1 MATRLLEQ
9 VSQSLTLP
17 TEYCCQ
23 GSLPD
28 LVESFVYSP
37 WLRAVVRD
45 GTFSPPPL
53 HDTLSAAEVQ
63 SSLQLGE
70 RIGDLWQ
77 RVLIQVIPKN
87 EIRVY
92 PLARNSGHSPGL
104 MADVSYSQ
112 LLHYVATSN
121 NKNLWKDAYKKYSDH
136 GVAVQ
141 WKGGAQVGTDS
152 LNNVLREV
160 LWRLYGCKIIPIQG
174 ESRVHSGI
182 QNSRVHGPHSN
193 TLPAICALEGDQSMF
208 VILSNVHHNVQQCVS
223 FSPAKLNGSEARP
236 LFVLYQIL
244 EAARDTHD
252 RGLHLGDF
260 TLSHLFIDDSLYLSF
275 LPRIQD
281 NLIHP
286 DSLQPLP
293 VPREKAGNEV
303 LLEVDSRG
311 EKSYRKIS
319 LPLDASQ
326 CMVDREFEHTFDNQ
340 DHGEENN
347 IASQSKLTG
356 SVLMNSLLTITRKS
370 DVCGSDC
377 TVKDVVSEESKNLSE
392 ANQFDTRVLE
402 YQRLLSSEEA
412 FDVLKQVDSN
422 NTQDAELEMVL
433 KCSLVQLTQL
443 WVGHQITTLDYLL
456 CLNFFAGR
464 KFNSPR
470 HHPTVP
476 WVTDFS
482 SRNTGWRDLTKTK
495 FRLNKGDQQLDHT
508 YQMAASHGQSKQA
521 VAHHVTE
528 VFSEITYYVYKA
540 RITPKELLTKYVRQQ
555 WVPEHYPATITRLYL
570 WTPDECIP
578 EFYTDSSIFKS
589 IHPDLGDLEVPEWC
603 ADIEDFLNFH
613 RTALESERVSQRL
626 HHWIDLNFGHKLS
639 GGASVKAKNVCLQLV
654 DAHTTLSSGGVVQL
668 FTTPHP
674 PRLTASPY
682 LGRSPPKLNISAQQE
697 TKFEKSDETS
707 EADSA
712 PERQDEE
719 MENIKS
725 LALSRKL
732 SRSRTSLFE
741 EKQADLPS
749 IQISHDYNPLIALNQ
764 LEMLFNLVLK
774 SSRIIPEQPTKCR
787 DIQQAV
793 KQAAHLR
800 RVRDM
805 QAVGCIIVEMFSP
818 SKCRILSTKASLRER
833 YIHAHK
839 LLTHD
844 QTDIPRCIRHTLQV
858 IFQIKNWKD
867 VKDNTLPNKYEPVS
881 SDGLPPPSP
890 HQLLQPLIN
899 VIVFPSYFPKL
910 YRFVCKMRQYSQLLN
925 EAHMMLREPHKRKEY
940 ILKVAEIRVKM
951 AAKDLPNLLPI
962 LSAEGLDLVLPYLI
976 ELFEYPE
983 SAVNAAWYLTSV
995 IAQALG
1001 PEEANKHLLP
1011 PVVKLFEA
1019 EVVTDKHLKLFHR
1032 SFLLQLI
1039 VWFGLHKF
1047 LTFFVTPLI
1056 EGVGGYKEV
1065 LGKSH
1070 QSAEIVRKQSTT
1082 LKSVDISLGTEG
1094 ITSPCEEDSHSSTTE
1109 LTLRMESESTGNA
1122 RVEADLTDAEAEA
1135 EPEVFVFEGGED
1147 EVDAS
1152 SPDTPLQDASDQLR
1166 SPLASETLSLDEVS
1180 LQEGIGSIPSLC
1192 PSPHSPSMSGDEE
1205 EPVSD
1210 PDTPTPLA
1218 AAYGASSGST
1228 TTSINIPKGGPV
1240 SVSVLKSDDEYSTS
1254 LPDFR
1259 LDKDR
1264 YITNIDFGENSK
1276 DSLKTSYKGADSQD
1290 TKQKMDLDHNMSDVC
1305 CESVLWLAG
1314 RLGPVLTSRYVTRN
1328 LLRMLTLCY
1337 LPDSGALVPIPVDP
1351 SDELSV
1357 TRKRIFG
1364 DHYAKKVLHCLS
1376 EIACLYGEQVILLQ
1390 YLCHICELVASC
1402 RRKLS
1407 ATMEGGLLGAMALL
1421 QHLLPYLTDS
1431 TFMEHLQETLIRN
1444 AVYPVIR
1451 LLSSTKVNFPHGGAA
1466 RGVLACRVIDCLFIM
1481 ALRVGREMS
1490 KSILMPTVTRLMTAF
1505 DKCHNN
1511 SSSQL
1516 GASPRSL
1523 EAEEVLGVGDEA
1535 ASSSSSGL
1543 QASPGTNVDSVK
1555 AKALEELKQVL
1566 TPELAYLS
1574 YVPLCRFLGA
1584 SYMEAT
1590 LPNHDLLRSLCLQ
1603 YDENNQAD
1611 HAAVLTDDG
1620 LALNNSTAVVDD
1632 TSGRKTNNR
1641 SPNVAVTG
1649 NRIDIRDAPD
1659 GFSNP
1664 QCDLPPSI
1672 GFDTTVDITKYT
1684 GSRMENTQRHLR
1696 GNWLA
1701 YWEHEIGRSEQDARF
1716 NFKQIKL
1723 QTFIGHT
1730 NSVKSIHVLDN
1741 ENSFISCSKDKTV
1754 KLWSLRSQGDGNAHI
1769 SAQWTY
1775 TGHKKS
1781 VFGVTFSDSMRY
1793 AASCDSTVHVWD
1805 PFICAGVKQLDSL
1818 RHSPVTVLTAMAAP
1832 STQLVAATTDATLKF
1847 IDLRTCNYTHEF
1859 KVSMGGAGLV
1869 RCIDTSGDGR
1879 LVTVAHSSGVISV
1892 LDTRTGHLL
1901 STWKPHEGEVL
1912 CMRWY
1917 KDGTFIS
1924 SALDQTVSVWS
1935 VDDNKLK
1942 FTLRGPTEP
1951 VHLICLYGDEVI
1963 TGTTANR
1970 IGVHTSVSPTASFS
1984 STRLRSDTFRGVLT
1998 TMAVL
2003 PLNRLLLLGADNGT
2017 IRLLC

>member
-1 MATRLLEQ
+1 MATRLVEI
-9 VSQSLTLP
+9 VSQFLHLP
-17 TEYCCQ
+17 SHYCCQ
-23 GSLPD
+23 GPLPD

-37 WLRAVVRD
+37 WIRAIVRD
-45 GTFSPPPL
+45 GTFYMPSL
-53 HDTLSAAEVQ
+53 HDTLSETEIHSA
-63 SSLQLGE
+63 LQLGE
-70 RIGDLWQ
+70 RIGDMWQ
-77 RVLIQVIPKN
+77 RVFIQVIPKN
-87 EIRVY
+87 DVQVY

-104 MADVSYSQ
+104 MADVSFSQ

-121 NKNLWKDAYKKYSDH
+121 SKNLWKDAYKKYSEH
-136 GVAVQ
+136 GIAVQ
-141 WKGGAQVGTDS
+141 SKGGTQVGTER
-152 LNNVLREV
+152 LNSILREV
-160 LWRLYGCKIIPIQG
+160 LWRLYGCKVIPIRG
-174 ESRVHSGI
+174 GSPVHSGT
-182 QNSRVHGPHSN
+182 QGNRVPSSHTN
-193 TLPAICALEGDQSMF
+193 ILPAICALEAEQYVF
-208 VILSNVHHNVQQCVS
+208 VILTSVYHNVQQCVS
-223 FSPAKLNGSEARP
+223 FSPAKLSECEARP
-236 LFVLYQIL
+236 LFILYQIL

-260 TLSHLFIDDSLYLSF
+260 TLSHLFIDDSLYLSL
-275 LPRIQD
+275 LPSIPD
-281 NLIHP
+281 NLIQPESPH
-286 DSLQPLP
+286 SLHT
-293 VPREKAGNEV
+293 PREKAEK
-303 LLEVDSRG
+303 EAIEETDW
-311 EKSYRKIS
+311 EKSNLLTGVS
-319 LPLDASQ
+319 LMDTAYGLESS
-326 CMVDREFEHTFDNQ
+326 EFERISECQ
-340 DHGEENN
+340 DLDSENN
-347 IASQSKLTG
+347 YATQCQQANTVLFASPLTMAKLLSSDNTP
-356 SVLMNSLLTITRKS
+356 MNN
-370 DVCGSDC
+370 D
-377 TVKDVVSEESKNLSE
+377 
-392 ANQFDTRVLE
+392 ANVETKRQIVNQLDRRLPS
-402 YQRLLSSEEA
+402 YQKLLSSEEA
-412 FDVLKQVDSN
+412 FDILKQMESN
-422 NTQDAELEMVL
+422 STQDAELEVL
-433 KCSLVQLTQL
+433 LQCSLVQLTQL

-456 CLNFFAGR
+456 CLNYFAGR
-464 KFNSPR
+464 KFYSPH

-476 WVTDFS
+476 WVVDFS
-482 SRNTGWRDLTKTK
+482 SRNGGWRDLTKTK

-508 YQMAASHGQSKQA
+508 YQMAVSHGENKQA

-540 RITPKELLTKYVRQQ
+540 RVTPKKLLTKYVRQQ
-555 WVPEHYPATITRLYL
+555 WVPEHYPATISRLYL

-589 IHPDLGDLEVPEWC
+589 IHQDLGDLEVPEWC
-603 ADIEDFLNFH
+603 ENAEDFLSYH
-613 RTALESERVSQRL
+613 RTVLESEQVSQRL

-654 DAHTTLSSGGVVQL
+654 DAHTALTTGGVVQL

-674 PRLTASPY
+674 PRLMPSPY
-682 LGRSPPKLNISAQQE
+682 LGRSPPKFSIAAHHE
-697 TKFEKSDETS
+697 TKYEKCDETS
-707 EADSA
+707 EVDSA

-719 MENIKS
+719 VESIKS
-725 LALSRKL
+725 LALSKKL

-741 EKQADLPS
+741 EKQVELPS
-749 IQISHDYNPLIALNQ
+749 IQLPHEYNPLVALNQ
-764 LEMLFNLVLK
+764 VEMLFNLVIK
-774 SSRIIPEQPTKCR
+774 ASRRIPEQSIKCR

-800 RVRDM
+800 RVRDI
-805 QAVGCIIVEMFSP
+805 QAIGCIIVEMFSP
-818 SKCRILSTKASLRER
+818 SKCRILSNKASLKER
-833 YIHAHK
+833 YAHARK

-858 IFQIKNWKD
+858 IFQIMNWRD
-867 VKDNTLPNKYEPVS
+867 AKDNSLPNKYEPVS

-910 YRFVCKMRQYSQLLN
+910 YRFVCKMRQYSQLLT
-925 EAHMMLREPHKRKEY
+925 EAHMLLGEPQKRKEY
-940 ILKVAEIRVKM
+940 ILKVAEIRVKV
-951 AAKDLPNLLPI
+951 AAKDLPNLLPS

-995 IAQALG
+995 TAQALG

-1019 EVVTDKHLKLFHR
+1019 DIVTDKHLKLFHR

-1039 VWFGLHKF
+1039 VWHGLQKF

-1065 LGKSH
+1065 LGKSQ
-1070 QSAEIVRKQSTT
+1070 QSTDIVRKQSTT
-1082 LKSVDISLGTEG
+1082 LKSVDISLGAEG
-1094 ITSPCEEDSHSSTTE
+1094 LTSPCEEDSHSSTTE
-1109 LTLRMESESTGNA
+1109 LTLRMDSETAGSA
-1122 RVEADLTDAEAEA
+1122 RIEADLTDAEAET

-1147 EVDAS
+1147 EADVS
-1152 SPDTPLQDASDQLR
+1152 FPNTPLQDACDQLR
-1166 SPLASETLSLDEVS
+1166 SPVASETLSLDEVS

-1205 EPVSD
+1205 SVSE

-1218 AAYGASSGST
+1218 AAYAASSGSAT
-1228 TTSINIPKGGPV
+1228 TNINIPKCGSIGV
-1240 SVSVLKSDDEYSTS
+1240 SVIKSAGEYSTS

-1264 YITNIDFGENSK
+1264 FITSIDIGENNK
-1276 DSLKTSYKGADSQD
+1276 DSLKTSFRGAENQDSKHKLD
-1290 TKQKMDLDHNMSDVC
+1290 FDHNMSDVC

-1337 LPDSGALVPIPVDP
+1337 LPDSGALAPIPMDP
-1351 SDELSV
+1351 LDELSV
-1357 TRKRIFG
+1357 TRKRILG

-1490 KSILMPTVTRLMTAF
+1490 KSILMPTITRLMTAF
-1505 DKCHNN
+1505 DKCHTN

-1516 GASPRSL
+1516 RASPRSL
-1523 EAEEVLGVGDEA
+1523 EAEEVLG
-1535 ASSSSSGL
+1535 ASYEPSLSDDL
-1543 QASPGTNVDSVK
+1543 QASPGSNIDSVK

-1603 YDENNQAD
+1603 YDENNQANQ
-1611 HAAVLTDDG
+1611 AADDG
-1620 LALNNSTAVVDD
+1620 LALSNSTSLADD
-1632 TSGRKTNNR
+1632 TNGRKNSTR
-1641 SPNVAVTG
+1641 STNVAMTG
-1649 NRIDIRDAPD
+1649 NRIDIRDAAN

-1664 QCDLPPSI
+1664 HSDFPPSI
-1672 GFDTTVDITKYT
+1672 GFATTVDITKYT
-1684 GSRMENTQRHLR
+1684 GSRMDNTQRHLR

-1723 QTFIGHT
+1723 QTFMGHT
-1730 NSVKSIHVLDN
+1730 NSVKSIHVLNN

-1754 KLWSLRSQGDGNAHI
+1754 KLWSLRSQGDGNTHV
-1769 SAQWTY
+1769 SSQWTY
-1775 TGHKKS
+1775 AGHKKS

-1847 IDLRTCNYTHEF
+1847 IDLRICNYTHEF

-1912 CMRWY
+1912 CMKWY

-1935 VDDNKLK
+1935 VDDSKLK

-1951 VHLICLYGDEVI
+1951 VHLICLYGEEVI

>member
-1 MATRLLEQ
+1 MADSYVEL
-9 VSQSLTLP
+9 VSHALHLP
-17 TEYCCQ
+17 REYCCQ
-23 GSLPD
+23 GSLPGY
-28 LVESFVYSP
+28 VECYIYSP
-37 WLRAVVRD
+37 WIRSVVRE
-45 GTFSPPPL
+45 GSFTPPPE
-53 HDTLSAAEVQ
+53 HENLSPAEVQ
-63 SSLQLGE
+63 SALQLGE
-70 RIGDLWQ
+70 RLGNFWQ
-77 RVLIQVIPKN
+77 RVLVQVIHKN
-87 EIRVY
+87 NSQVY
-92 PLARNSGHSPGL
+92 PLARNAGPSPGL
-104 MADVSYSQ
+104 LADVSYSQ

-121 NKNLWKDAYKKYSDH
+121 NKNLWKDAFKKYSEH

-152 LNNVLREV
+152 LHNVLREV
-160 LWRLYGCKIIPIQG
+160 IWRLFGCKIISLREDCILQSGVQG
-174 ESRVHSGI
+174 GRLPE
-182 QNSRVHGPHSN
+182 PHSN
-193 TLPAICALEGDQSMF
+193 VLPALCALEGEEHVF
-208 VILSNVHHNVQQCVS
+208 VILNSVYHSVHQCVS
-223 FSPAKLNGSEARP
+223 FSPAKLSGLEAGA
-236 LFVLYQIL
+236 LFILYQIL
-244 EAARDTHD
+244 EVARDTHD
-252 RGLHLGDF
+252 RGLHLGDV
-260 TLSHLFIDDSLYLSF
+260 TLHQLYIDNALYLRL
-275 LPRIQD
+275 LPSIPD
-281 NLIHP
+281 NLIQPESSPPSHLLKSKSLSESEQHP
-286 DSLQPLP
+286 DSAMGEKSQSRLSHSSDSTRSTGDLDADSGRTNSPEQNSERSR
-293 VPREKAGNEV
+293 VPQ
-303 LLEVDSRG
+303 DSRG
-311 EKSYRKIS
+311 DHSKRKSL
-319 LPLDASQ
+319 LPTSKKSE
-326 CMVDREFEHTFDNQ
+326 MNQ
-340 DHGEENN
+340 PV
-347 IASQSKLTG
+347 QSKTSTIEG
-356 SVLMNSLLTITRKS
+356 FESRNSATQADSRL
-370 DVCGSDC
+370 
-377 TVKDVVSEESKNLSE
+377 
-392 ANQFDTRVLE
+392 LE
-402 YQRLLSSEEA
+402 YQKLISSEDA
-412 FDVLKQVDSN
+412 FETLRQSFQAEIS
-422 NTQDAELEMVL
+422 NTQDADLETL
-433 KCSLVQLTQL
+433 LQCSLVQLTQL

-464 KFNSPR
+464 KFNSPH

-476 WVTDFS
+476 WVIDFTG
-482 SRNTGWRDLTKTK
+482 RNSGWRDLTKTK

-508 YQMAASHGQSKQA
+508 YQMAASQGQNKQA

-555 WVPEHYPATITRLYL
+555 WVPEHYPATISRLYL

-578 EFYTDSSIFKS
+578 EFYTDPAIFKS
-589 IHPDLGDLEVPEWC
+589 IHEDLSDLEVPDWC
-603 ADIEDFLNFH
+603 SGVDDFLSYH
-613 RTALESERVSQRL
+613 RLVLESNRVSQRL

-639 GGASVKAKNVCLQLV
+639 GSAAVKAKNVCLQLV
-654 DAHTTLSSGGVVQL
+654 DAHTTLSTGAVVQL
-668 FTTPHP
+668 FSVPHP
-674 PRLTASPY
+674 PRLTPSPY
-682 LGRSPPKLNISAQQE
+682 LGRSPPKFSVPIQQE
-697 TKFEKSDETS
+697 AKIEKSDEQS

-719 MENIKS
+719 TESIKS
-725 LALSRKL
+725 LALSKKL

-741 EKQADLPS
+741 EKVPEMPMIQLP
-749 IQISHDYNPLIALNQ
+749 QDYNPLVALNQ
-764 LEMLFNLVLK
+764 VEMLFNLVLK
-774 SSRIIPEQPTKCR
+774 TSRMIPERNLKCR

-800 RVRDM
+800 RVRDI
-805 QAVGCIIVEMFSP
+805 QAIGCITVEMFNAP
-818 SKCRILSTKASLRER
+818 KCRVLSNRAKLPER
-833 YIHAHK
+833 YAHALK
-839 LLTHD
+839 LLMND
-844 QTDIPRCIRHTLQV
+844 QIDIPRCIRHTLQV
-858 IFQIKNWKD
+858 IFQID
-867 VKDNTLPNKYEPVS
+867 SARDTREYVLPNKYEPVS

-890 HQLLQPLIN
+890 HQLLQSLIN

-910 YRFVCKMRQYSQLLN
+910 YAFVCKMRQYSQLLS
-925 EAHMMLREPHKRKEY
+925 EAQLSCCDLQKKNEY
-940 ILKVAEIRVKM
+940 IMKVAEIRVKM
-951 AAKDLPNLLPI
+951 AAKDLPKILPS
-962 LSAEGLDLVLPYLI
+962 LSSEGLSLILPYLI
-976 ELFEYPE
+976 ELFEFPE
-983 SAVNAAWYLTSV
+983 SAVNAAWYLTSPL
-995 IAQALG
+995 AQALG

-1019 EVVTDKHLKLFHR
+1019 ETITDKHLKLFHR

-1065 LGKSH
+1065 LGKA
-1070 QSAEIVRKQSTT
+1070 QQAAEIVRKQSTT
-1082 LKSVDISLGTEG
+1082 LKSVDISLGSEG
-1094 ITSPCEEDSHSSTTE
+1094 VTSPCEEDSHSSNTE
-1109 LTLRMESESTGNA
+1109 LTLRMEAEEAGAA
-1122 RVEADLTDAEAEA
+1122 RVEGDLTDAEAEA
-1135 EPEVFVFEGGED
+1135 EPEVFVFEGGEE
-1147 EVDAS
+1147 EVEAS
-1152 SPDTPLQDASDQLR
+1152 SPDTPMQDASDQLR

-1192 PSPHSPSMSGDEE
+1192 PSPHSPSMSGDEDE
-1205 EPVSD
+1205 ASSN
-1210 PDTPTPLA
+1210 PDTPTPLVS
-1218 AAYGASSGST
+1218 AYPASSVAT
-1228 TTSINIPKGGPV
+1228 TTSITIPKSSTDGM
-1240 SVSVLKSDDEYSTS
+1240 SVIKSTGEYSSS
-1254 LPDFR
+1254 LPNFR
-1259 LDKDR
+1259 LEKEPHV
-1264 YITNIDFGENSK
+1264 TNIDIGE
-1276 DSLKTSYKGADSQD
+1276 DSTDALKATFRESESQD
-1290 TKQKMDLDHNMSDVC
+1290 AKQKMDLDHNMSDVC

-1314 RLGPVLTSRYVTRN
+1314 RLGPVLTSRYMTRN

-1337 LPDSGALVPIPVDP
+1337 LPDSGALTPIPSDP
-1351 SDELSV
+1351 LDELSV
-1357 TRKRIFG
+1357 TRKRILG
-1364 DHYAKKVLHCLS
+1364 DRYAAKVLHCLS

-1451 LLSSTKVNFPHGGAA
+1451 LLSSTKVNFPHGGTA

-1490 KSILMPTVTRLMTAF
+1490 KSILMPTITRLMTAF
-1505 DKCHNN
+1505 DKCH
-1511 SSSQL
+1511 SSSNQL

-1523 EAEEVLGVGDEA
+1523 EAEELLGGSEE
-1535 ASSSSSGL
+1535 GTPGGT
-1543 QASPGTNVDSVK
+1543 QASPGLSTDSVK
-1555 AKALEELKQVL
+1555 AKAIEELKQVL

-1584 SYMEAT
+1584 SYMETT

-1603 YDENNQAD
+1603 YDENNQAH
-1611 HAAVLTDDG
+1611 HAADDG
-1620 LALNNSTAVVDD
+1620 LAMNSSS
-1632 TSGRKTNNR
+1632 TSSEDLGGRRLSNR
-1641 SPNVAVTG
+1641 GTNVAVTG
-1649 NRIDIRDAPD
+1649 NRIDIKDAPD
-1659 GFSNP
+1659 SVITP
-1664 QCDLPPSI
+1664 QSELPPSI
-1672 GFDTTVDITKYT
+1672 GFATTVDISKYT
-1684 GSRMENTQRHLR
+1684 GGKMDNTQRHLR

-1723 QTFIGHT
+1723 QTFTGHT

-1754 KLWSLRSQGDGNAHI
+1754 KLWSLRSQGDGNAHV

-1781 VFGVTFSDSMRY
+1781 VFGVAFSDSMRY

-1805 PFICAGVKQLDSL
+1805 PFICACIKQLDSL

-1832 STQLVAATTDATLKF
+1832 STQLVAATTDATLRF
-1847 IDLRTCNYTHEF
+1847 IDLRTCSYTHEF

-1912 CMRWY
+1912 CMQWH
-1917 KDGTFIS
+1917 KEGTFIS

-1951 VHLICLYGDEVI
+1951 VHLISLYGDEVI

>member
-1 MATRLLEQ
+1 MAAGLIEV
-9 VSQSLTLP
+9 VSQSLHLP
-17 TEYCCQ
+17 PHYCCQ
-23 GSLPD
+23 GPLPD
-28 LVESFVYSP
+28 TVEAYIYYP
-37 WLRAVVRD
+37 WIRAVVRD
-45 GTFSPPPL
+45 GTFYIPML
-53 HDTLSAAEVQ
+53 HDTLSAAEIQ
-63 SSLQLGE
+63 SALQLGE

-87 EIRVY
+87 ETQVY

-121 NKNLWKDAYKKYSDH
+121 NKNLWKDAYKKYSEH

-152 LNNVLREV
+152 MHNVLREV
-160 LWRLYGCKIIPIQG
+160 LWRLYGCKVIPIRGDTPVHGGIQG
-174 ESRVHSGI
+174 SRVP
-182 QNSRVHGPHSN
+182 GPHTN
-193 TLPAICALEGDQSMF
+193 VLPAICAFEADQH
-208 VILSNVHHNVQQCVS
+208 ILVMLNSVYHNVLQCVS
-223 FSPAKLNGSEARP
+223 FSPGKLIGSEARP
-236 LFVLYQIL
+236 LFILYQIL

-252 RGLHLGDF
+252 RGLHLGNF
-260 TLSHLFIDDSLYLSF
+260 TLSHLFIDDSLYLSL
-275 LPRIQD
+275 LPSIPD
-281 NLIHP
+281 NLIQP
-286 DSLQPLP
+286 DSLHSQHTTK
-293 VPREKAGNEV
+293 EKAEIEV
-303 LLEVDSRG
+303 IQETDSGR
-311 EKSYRKIS
+311 ERSRVS
-319 LPLDASQ
+319 PSMDASQ
-326 CMVDREFEHTFDNQ
+326 CIEVPKSDHISDTQ
-340 DHGEENN
+340 DLYAENN
-347 IASQSKLTG
+347 YATQCQQTSTKLFYCPVTMTKKVYDNFQVNDG
-356 SVLMNSLLTITRKS
+356 
-370 DVCGSDC
+370 D
-377 TVKDVVSEESKNLSE
+377 SEETKHLS
-392 ANQFDTRVLE
+392 ALSQLDR
-402 YQRLLSSEEA
+402 RLLPYQKLMSSEEA
-412 FDVLKQVDSN
+412 FDILKQVDSN
-422 NTQDAELEMVL
+422 SVQDAELEVL
-433 KCSLVQLTQL
+433 LQCSLVQLTQL

-456 CLNFFAGR
+456 CLNFYAGR
-464 KFNSPR
+464 KFNSPH

-476 WVTDFS
+476 WVMDFS
-482 SRNTGWRDLTKTK
+482 SRNGGWRDLTKTK

-508 YQMAASHGQSKQA
+508 YQMAASHGQNKQA

-540 RITPKELLTKYVRQQ
+540 RVTPKEILTKYVRQQ
-555 WVPEHYPATITRLYL
+555 WVPEHYPATISRLYL

-578 EFYTDSSIFKS
+578 EFYIDSSIFKS
-589 IHPDLGDLEVPEWC
+589 IHQDLSDLEVPEWC
-603 ADIEDFLNFH
+603 EDAADFMHFH
-613 RTALESERVSQRL
+613 RSALESERVSQRL

-654 DAHTTLSSGGVVQL
+654 DAHTTLTTGGVVQL

-674 PRLTASPY
+674 PRLTPSPY
-682 LGRSPPKLNISAQQE
+682 LGRSPPKFSIAAQQE
-697 TKFEKSDETS
+697 TKFEKCDEAS

-719 MENIKS
+719 MESVKS
-725 LALSRKL
+725 LALSKKL

-741 EKQADLPS
+741 EKQTELPN
-749 IQISHDYNPLIALNQ
+749 IQLPHEYNPLVALNQ
-764 LEMLFNLVLK
+764 VEMLFNLVLK
-774 SSRIIPEQPTKCR
+774 ASRSIPEQSIKCR

-800 RVRDM
+800 RVRDI
-805 QAVGCIIVEMFSP
+805 QVIGCIIVEIFSH
-818 SKCRILSTKASLRER
+818 SKCRILSNKASLKER
-833 YIHAHK
+833 YAHARK

-858 IFQIKNWKD
+858 IFQIMNWRD
-867 VKDNTLPNKYEPVS
+867 AKDNSLPNKYEPVS

-925 EAHMMLREPHKRKEY
+925 EANMLLSESQKRKEY

-951 AAKDLPNLLPI
+951 AAKDLPDLLPS

-983 SAVNAAWYLTSV
+983 SAVNAAWYLTSL

-1019 EVVTDKHLKLFHR
+1019 ETVTDKHLKLFHR

-1039 VWFGLHKF
+1039 VWHGLHKF

-1065 LGKSH
+1065 HGKSQ
-1070 QSAEIVRKQSTT
+1070 QSTEIVRKQSTT
-1082 LKSVDISLGTEG
+1082 LKSVDISLCAES

-1109 LTLRMESESTGNA
+1109 LTLKMDSEASGAA
-1122 RVEADLTDAEAEA
+1122 RIEADLTDAEAEA

-1147 EVDAS
+1147 EVDVS
-1152 SPDTPLQDASDQLR
+1152 SPDTPMQDASDQLR

-1218 AAYGASSGST
+1218 AAYTALPAST
-1228 TTSINIPKGGPV
+1228 TTNINIPKSGVTGV
-1240 SVSVLKSDDEYSTS
+1240 SVIKSAGEYSTS

-1259 LDKDR
+1259 LEKGR
-1264 YITNIDFGENSK
+1264 FITNIDIGENNK
-1276 DSLKTSYKGADSQD
+1276 DSFKTAFHDVENQNSKH
-1290 TKQKMDLDHNMSDVC
+1290 KLDLDHSMSDVC

-1337 LPDSGALVPIPVDP
+1337 LPDSGALAPIPTDP
-1351 SDELSV
+1351 LDELSV
-1357 TRKRIFG
+1357 TRKRILG

-1407 ATMEGGLLGAMALL
+1407 ATMEGGVLGAMALL

-1490 KSILMPTVTRLMTAF
+1490 KSILMPTITRLMTAF
-1505 DKCHNN
+1505 DKCHTN

-1523 EAEEVLGVGDEA
+1523 EAEVVLGGGDEA
-1535 ASSSSSGL
+1535 SPAGGL
-1543 QASPGTNVDSVK
+1543 QASPGSNVDSVK
-1555 AKALEELKQVL
+1555 LKALEELKQVL

-1603 YDENNQAD
+1603 YDENTQAE
-1611 HAAVLTDDG
+1611 HAADDG
-1620 LALNNSTAVVDD
+1620 LGLNNSTSLADD
-1632 TSGRKTNNR
+1632 TSGRKTSTR
-1641 SPNVAVTG
+1641 STNVAMTG
-1649 NRIDIRDAPD
+1649 NRIDIRETAD
-1659 GFSNP
+1659 GFSNTHS
-1664 QCDLPPSI
+1664 DLPPSI
-1672 GFDTTVDITKYT
+1672 GFATTVDITKYT
-1684 GSRMENTQRHLR
+1684 GTRMDNSQRHLR

-1723 QTFIGHT
+1723 QTFTGHT

-1754 KLWSLRSQGDGNAHI
+1754 KLWSLRSQGDGNTHV

-1832 STQLVAATTDATLKF
+1832 STLLVAATTDATLKF

-1912 CMRWY
+1912 CMKWY

-1935 VDDNKLK
+1935 VDDSKLK

>member
-1 MATRLLEQ
+1 
-9 VSQSLTLP
+9 
-17 TEYCCQ
+17 
-23 GSLPD
+23 
-28 LVESFVYSP
+28 
-37 WLRAVVRD
+37 
-45 GTFSPPPL
+45 
-53 HDTLSAAEVQ
+53 
-63 SSLQLGE
+63 
-70 RIGDLWQ
+70 
-77 RVLIQVIPKN
+77 VIPKN

-412 FDVLKQVDSN
+412 FDVLKQV
-422 NTQDAELEMVL
+422 
-433 KCSLVQLTQL
+433 
-443 WVGHQITTLDYLL
+443 GHQITTLDYLL

-521 VAHHVTE
+521 
-528 VFSEITYYVYKA
+528 
-540 RITPKELLTKYVRQQ
+540 
-555 WVPEHYPATITRLYL
+555 
-570 WTPDECIP
+570 
-578 EFYTDSSIFKS
+578 S

-613 RTALESERVSQRL
+613 RTALESEHNCCFR
-626 HHWIDLNFGHKLS
+626 LS

-1505 DKCHNN
+1505 DK
-1511 SSSQL
+1511 
-1516 GASPRSL
+1516 SL

-1590 LPNHDLLRSLCLQ
+1590 LPNHDLLRSLL
-1603 YDENNQAD
+1603 
-1611 HAAVLTDDG
+1611 LTDDG